1 MSRFRFVFVVFY
13 FTAISVFAVYLRRS
27 EDQLFYL
34 RRKEKVEQSW
44 LTQQLRAKQ
53 IQVENLLNPETVS
66 EHLEAEE

>member
-66 EHLEAEE
+66 EHLETEE